1 MQKDQMIF
9 MSKFGRCVIEKG
21 EGKQERFDDY
31 NKLAKEYNELRTELM
46 GDNLFVQIDDTN
58 PKWKRMNDVIMEIQR
73 KYVKPENSV
82 KETYRLMLEGMK
94 ERGKRNG

>member
-9 MSKFGRCVIEKG
+9 MGKFGRCVIEKG

-46 GDNLFVQIDDTN
+46 GDALFVQIDDSN
-58 PKWKRMNDVIMEIQR
+58 PKWKRMNDVILEIQR
-73 KYVKPENSV
+73 KYVR
-82 KETYRLMLEGMK
+82 KEEVCHS
-94 ERGKRNG
+94 